1 MWYYGLITVTIVV
14 MLTFQPMIAPFDLYP
29 IKKIIEELDIL
40 LTFDD
45 VSKARKLLK
54 YARERLEEAEI
65 MSEKGKYGYVGELLK
80 DYNDYIERVVN
91 LIESG
96 KDSEVITEMLVN
108 ETLQDIKILL
118 KMGYESEA
126 IKTVKIDERAIKIIE
141 KVNESKACK
150 LNLKLIE
157 GVLKVSNVRK
167 PLLEECERI
176 MNESIKMSGKGGDL
190 VETIKEIIDEATNLS
205 LIEKPEERNVTTDI
219 IEKGL
224 EIYKKL
230 GVGSF
235 VR

>member
-1 MWYYGLITVTIVV
+1 MRFVKFIVATLVVTLI
-14 MLTFQPMIAPFDLYP
+14 FQPMIALSDLYP

-54 YARERLEEAEI
+54 YARERLEDAEI
-65 MSEKGKYGYVGELLK
+65 MLEKGKCGYIKDLLK

-96 KDSEVITEMLVN
+96 KDSEVIAEMLVN
-108 ETLQDIKILL
+108 ETLPDIKILL
-118 KMGYESEA
+118 KMGYEDEA
-126 IKTVKIDERAIKIIE
+126 LKTIRMDERAIKIIE

-150 LNLKLIE
+150 LNLELTKGILE
-157 GVLKVSNVRK
+157 VSNGRK
-167 PLLEECERI
+167 SLLEECDRL
-176 MNESIKMSGKGGDL
+176 MKESIKMGSKSKDL
-190 VETIKEIIDEATNLS
+190 VETIKEIIDEATNIS
-205 LIEKPEERNVTTDI
+205 LIEKPEDRNVTTDI

-230 GVGSF
+230 GVGNF
-235 VR
+235 IR